1 MIFHFNRTPRR
12 PCYFFSDNF
21 SFRVG
26 RTLTLPRVTS
36 RDCKAE
42 KCARDC
48 RAIKDQAIVSRD
60 HSALDGS
67 RFLSKNLLKGEE
79 KEGKIEVA
87 ILSSFLLSPLRTRS
101 TANRERKSFYQRF
114 SFSFSIREILARR
127 LRR

>member
-1 MIFHFNRTPRR
+1 MIFHFNRTPRQ
-12 PCYFFSDNF
+12 PCYFVSDNF

-60 HSALDGS
+60 HSALDDS

-87 ILSSFLLSPLRTRS
+87 ILSSFPSLRFGHVRPRTKKGKVFIKDFPFRFRF
-101 TANRERKSFYQRF
+101 AKFLRED
-114 SFSFSIREILARR
+114 
-127 LRR
+127 